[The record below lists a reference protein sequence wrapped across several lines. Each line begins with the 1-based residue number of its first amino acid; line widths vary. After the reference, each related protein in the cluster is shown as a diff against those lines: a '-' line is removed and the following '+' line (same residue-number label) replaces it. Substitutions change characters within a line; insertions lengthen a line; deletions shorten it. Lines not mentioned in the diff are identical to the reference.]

1 MYICPNCNATSEQPT
16 NFCAN
21 CGATMMVKEAPTP
34 VEQTE
39 VVTSPVAEEIPV
51 VQAEPVVEQPAY
63 QQTAYAQPVYE
74 QPAQPQYQQ
83 PQYQQPAYT
92 QQPQYQ
98 YVQPVQVA
106 APSLGKVITGMV
118 LSIAGIAFAGLGL
131 LYTLMFLAVETEVAF
146 AFSLVMSF
154 FSFPLSI
161 VGFILSKN
169 NINQGSASAM
179 SRVGKTLG
187 LIGIILSGVMLFLGF
202 IGIVE

>member
-1 MYICPNCNATSEQPT
+1 MYICPNCNSTSEQPT

-21 CGATMMVKEAPTP
+21 CGAAMMVQETPAPVAQP
-34 VEQTE
+34 E
-39 VVTSPVAEEIPV
+39 VVVPPVAEEIPV
-51 VQAEPVVEQPAY
+51 VQAEPVLPP
-63 QQTAYAQPVYE
+63 QPVYE

-83 PQYQQPAYT
+83 AAYQQPAYA

-106 APSLGKVITGMV
+106 APSLGKVITGMA
-118 LSIAGIAFAGLGL
+118 LSIAGISFAGLGL

-169 NINQGSASAM
+169 NINQGSTSAM
-179 SRVGKTLG
+179 SRVGKILG

-202 IGIVE
+202 IAIAE

>member
-21 CGATMMVKEAPTP
+21 CGASMMVQEAPAP
-34 VEQTE
+34 VEQPE

-51 VQAEPVVEQPAY
+51 VQAEPVVTPP
-63 QQTAYAQPVYE
+63 AYAQPTYE
-74 QPAQPQYQQ
+74 QPAPTYEQPQYQQ

-106 APSLGKVITGMV
+106 APSLGKVITGMA
-118 LSIAGIAFAGLGL
+118 LSIAGLAFAGLGL

-154 FSFPLSI
+154 FSFPLSL

-169 NINQGSASAM
+169 NVNAGSTSAM
-179 SRVGKTLG
+179 SRIGKILG
-187 LIGIILSGVMLFLGF
+187 LIGIIASGVMLFLGF
-202 IGIVE
+202 IGIAE